1 MTPISFVTILDV
13 KNGEKNS
20 EKCILPT
27 KVVKNVH
34 FFREQLKIR
43 ASTGE

>member
-1 MTPISFVTILDV
+1 MLDV
-13 KNGEKNS
+13 KNGKKNS

-34 FFREQLKIR
+34 FFRKM
-43 ASTGE
+43 AK